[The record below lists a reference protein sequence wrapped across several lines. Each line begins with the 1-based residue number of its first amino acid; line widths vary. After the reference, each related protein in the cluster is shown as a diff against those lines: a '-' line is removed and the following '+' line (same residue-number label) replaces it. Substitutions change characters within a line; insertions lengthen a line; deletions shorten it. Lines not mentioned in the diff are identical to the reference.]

1 MFSFWGFWSANLR
14 FEIRALRM
22 LRVFWLVHIRI
33 FKGVFCITC
42 FDKTF
47 EKLKNK
53 VLFYGLMLLMLCSAP
68 RASFSGITQINK
80 ILGRSEFFKLIFTK
94 RMNEFISRYYIRS
107 QSKYK

>member
-53 VLFYGLMLLMLCSAP
+53 VLFYGVMLLLLNC
-68 RASFSGITQINK
+68 
-80 ILGRSEFFKLIFTK
+80 EFKGLKRKRNYAYALKKYMGKHFK
-94 RMNEFISRYYIRS
+94 
-107 QSKYK
+107 